1 MRSSSHDSNEVCRLH
16 CCHVKSLNKIE
27 TDFYSL
33 MTCSLLFFFFFFFF
47 CYLTQA
53 LKLFHCL
60 IDWPYFGSGGYRFN
74 AQLVH
79 T

>member
-33 MTCSLLFFFFFFFF
+33 MTCSLLIFFFFFFFLLF
-47 CYLTQA
+47 DTSTQIVS
-53 LKLFHCL
+53 LS
-60 IDWPYFGSGGYRFN
+60 Y
-74 AQLVH
+74 
-79 T
+79 